1 MWSFSKLGTFERCK
15 RRFKF
20 IYIDKIRYDSTSVE
34 AFMGTMVHEALE
46 ILYQKVE
53 IGKLITLKQL
63 EDEYEKKW
71 KESLEQ
77 FDEIKIVKK
86 ELTMDD
92 YYSIGIKCLQ
102 NYYEENLDSLL
113 NPKFKF
119 MFTERK
125 FRTNNILPSS
135 FRLKVPFRG
144 TIDRMDV
151 YEDRV
156 EIHDY
161 KTSSNPPTEL
171 EIDTKFDYKQL
182 PLYKRLLLLDYRF
195 KDKEIR
201 VVWHFLRHKL
211 KYEKVVKDE
220 ELEVALETIDRIVRE
235 ERKEQEYRPKKSMLC
250 NWCDYIKICPL
261 YSNEEL
267 VKKNPYDPDVV
278 EGPKL
283 AQEYV
288 ELRNK
293 EKEIQNEISDVK
305 DKLVEYSKKF
315 SGEPVYTVQTEDKR
329 KQITIKSTVEKKIP
343 TSTDP
348 LREDLEKKLKEKGV
362 WEEFSMLNS
371 RSINSKINKE
381 KLSDDMQ
388 EFFDMYTE
396 EEETREIRQ
405 SNVKK
410 DKK

>member
-34 AFMGTMVHEALE
+34 AFMGTMVHEALD
-46 ILYQKVE
+46 ILYQRVK

-77 FDEIKIVKK
+77 FDQIKIVKK
-86 ELTMDD
+86 ELTIDD

-113 NPKFKF
+113 NQKFKF
-119 MFTERK
+119 MYTETE
-125 FRTNNILPSS
+125 FRTKNILPSS
-135 FRLKVPFRG
+135 SRLKLPFRG
-144 TIDRMDV
+144 KIDRIDV

-201 VVWHFLRHKL
+201 VVWH
-211 KYEKVVKDE
+211 
-220 ELEVALETIDRIVRE
+220 
-235 ERKEQEYRPKKSMLC
+235 
-250 NWCDYIKICPL
+250 
-261 YSNEEL
+261 
-267 VKKNPYDPDVV
+267 
-278 EGPKL
+278 
-283 AQEYV
+283 
-288 ELRNK
+288 
-293 EKEIQNEISDVK
+293 
-305 DKLVEYSKKF
+305 
-315 SGEPVYTVQTEDKR
+315 
-329 KQITIKSTVEKKIP
+329 
-343 TSTDP
+343 
-348 LREDLEKKLKEKGV
+348 
-362 WEEFSMLNS
+362 
-371 RSINSKINKE
+371 
-381 KLSDDMQ
+381 
-388 EFFDMYTE
+388 
-396 EEETREIRQ
+396 
-405 SNVKK
+405 
-410 DKK
+410 

>member
-1 MWSFSKLGTFERCK
+1 ML
-15 RRFKF
+15 
-20 IYIDKIRYDSTSVE
+20 
-34 AFMGTMVHEALE
+34 
-46 ILYQKVE
+46 
-53 IGKLITLKQL
+53 
-63 EDEYEKKW
+63 
-71 KESLEQ
+71 Q
-77 FDEIKIVKK
+77 F
-86 ELTMDD
+86 
-92 YYSIGIKCLQ
+92 
-102 NYYEENLDSLL
+102 
-113 NPKFKF
+113 
-119 MFTERK
+119 
-125 FRTNNILPSS
+125 
-135 FRLKVPFRG
+135 
-144 TIDRMDV
+144 
-151 YEDRV
+151 
-156 EIHDY
+156 
-161 KTSSNPPTEL
+161 
-171 EIDTKFDYKQL
+171 
-182 PLYKRLLLLDYRF
+182 
-195 KDKEIR
+195 
-201 VVWHFLRHKL
+201 
-211 KYEKVVKDE
+211 
-220 ELEVALETIDRIVRE
+220 
-235 ERKEQEYRPKKSMLC
+235 
-250 NWCDYIKICPL
+250 
-261 YSNEEL
+261 SNEEL